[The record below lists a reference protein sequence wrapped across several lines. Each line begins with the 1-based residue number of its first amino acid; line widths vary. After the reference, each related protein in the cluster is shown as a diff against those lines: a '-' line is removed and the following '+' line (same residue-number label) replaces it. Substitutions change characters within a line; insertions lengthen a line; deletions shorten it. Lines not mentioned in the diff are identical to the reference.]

1 MVPRLC
7 RVDQTRRNVSLPC
20 GQYPTRFVFGA
31 HEHDASAVLA
41 SGPAPEEAC
50 GENSFAV
57 VISTKSY
64 TYGHAIPESAVDQHY
79 SSTRS
84 VCMVGRES
92 PNFVQY

>member
-31 HEHDASAVLA
+31 HEHYASVVFA

-57 VISTKSY
+57 VISTTNY
-64 TYGHAIPESAVDQHY
+64 TCGHAIPENTVDQQY

-84 VCMVGRES
+84 VCMVVRES